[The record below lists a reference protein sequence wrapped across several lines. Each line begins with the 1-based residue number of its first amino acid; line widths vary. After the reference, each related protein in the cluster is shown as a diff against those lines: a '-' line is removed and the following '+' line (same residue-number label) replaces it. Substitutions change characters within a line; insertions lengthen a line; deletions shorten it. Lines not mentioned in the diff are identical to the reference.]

1 MPQKHFITLLTMLAL
16 GISSVLASP
25 AAAESDT
32 DLEQVFSDLRTAY
45 YGAETPAEKLVIVK
59 AFLAKYPDS
68 KYTAGVLGAGTYL
81 LSEELDD
88 HEGAV
93 AYARDI
99 LVQVEDPE
107 TKGNVRLVLV
117 GLFDRPEYAAD
128 LTALAAEMAAASQ
141 TSFSDHLRVLESA
154 VAAEAW
160 DLTLQQVEAAG
171 PLANAATFQADHTD
185 QEFAADYI
193 EQAGRH
199 RQGLLGT
206 YRGWALAN
214 QGETDAALRSFSES
228 EGMVKFTYLGVPE
241 NDLYLYWG
249 QTRLANNENEAAL
262 EMLSLA
268 AIWGYSDDAMEAAR
282 KVYAELKGGE
292 AGYTDYL
299 WEVRRNTA
307 QTLADFTL
315 NDYKDAPRSFAELKG
330 KVTLLAFWFPT

>member
-1 MPQKHFITLLTMLAL
+1 MPQKHIVTLLTMLAL
-16 GISSVLASP
+16 GIPAVLAPP
-25 AAAESDT
+25 ATAEPET
-32 DLEQVFSDLRTAY
+32 DLEQVFADLRTAY
-45 YGAETPAEKLVIVK
+45 YGAETPVEKLEIVK
-59 AFLAKYPDS
+59 TFLAKYPES

-99 LVQVEDPE
+99 LGQVEDPE
-107 TKGNVRLVLV
+107 TEGSVRLVLV
-117 GLFDRPEYAAD
+117 GLYDRPEYAAD
-128 LTALAAEMAAASQ
+128 LTTLAAEMAAASQ

-171 PLANAATFQADHTD
+171 PLANAATFQADHAD

-193 EQAGRH
+193 QKAGRH

-214 QGETDAALRSFSES
+214 QGETDAALRSFSDS

-249 QTRLANNENEAAL
+249 QARLANNENEAAL

-268 AIWGYSDDAMEAAR
+268 AIWGYSDDALEAAR
-282 KVYAELKGGE
+282 KVYADLKGDN
-292 AGYTDYL
+292 AGFKDYL
-299 WEVRRNTA
+299 WEVRCNTA
-307 QTLADFTL
+307 RTLEDFTL
-315 NDYKDAPRSFAELKG
+315 SDYEDAPRSFSELKG